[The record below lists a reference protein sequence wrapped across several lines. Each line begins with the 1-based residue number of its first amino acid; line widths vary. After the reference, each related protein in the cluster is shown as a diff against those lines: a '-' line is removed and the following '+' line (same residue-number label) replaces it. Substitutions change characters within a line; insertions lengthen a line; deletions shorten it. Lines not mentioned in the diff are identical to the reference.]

1 MQSPPEDSDKR
12 NLHSKINLSQ
22 CSQLQLLIT
31 LCNVLHRVRSQD
43 IRCSQSPNF
52 FYTFFFNC
60 FVYGFF
66 FVIIKKK
73 NLVVVFFLKTRTDPT
88 AGSPTVTLLRLLL
101 PLDNVI

>member
-52 FYTFFFNC
+52 FYTFFLI
-60 FVYGFF
+60 VLYM
-66 FVIIKKK
+66 
-73 NLVVVFFLKTRTDPT
+73 VFFL
-88 AGSPTVTLLRLLL
+88 LLL
-101 PLDNVI
+101 KKEFGSSFFLKLELIQRQVHLPLPCYDFSFL

>member
-1 MQSPPEDSDKR
+1 MKEELLIIKRTVAYMQSPPESGDKR

-66 FVIIKKK
+66 
-73 NLVVVFFLKTRTDPT
+73 
-88 AGSPTVTLLRLLL
+88 LLL
-101 PLDNVI
+101 LKKRIW

>member
-52 FYTFFFNC
+52 FYTFFLI
-60 FVYGFF
+60 VLYM
-66 FVIIKKK
+66 
-73 NLVVVFFLKTRTDPT
+73 VFFL
-88 AGSPTVTLLRLLL
+88 LLL
-101 PLDNVI
+101 KKRIW